1 MAFRRMQQNVVTSND
16 LRESISP
23 VIDHV
28 VRSLLIEVVKLQCT
42 VVVVTSTGVT
52 LVDIL
57 QSTPAASSIQQ
68 IVDPLVGEASEKFSS
83 LSILVHRLQFFLFF
97 LASLFFFQ
105 FISC

>member
-1 MAFRRMQQNVVTSND
+1 MIFVRAF
-16 LRESISP
+16 LSP
-23 VIDHV
+23 VVDHV
-28 VRSLLIEVVKLQCT
+28 VGSLLIEVLKPQRP

-57 QSTPAASSIQQ
+57 QSPPAASSIQQ

-83 LSILVHRLQFFLFF
+83 LSILVHRLQFSMFF